1 MYDLSNAGMC
11 CKFLKRGCVI
21 HFPNLFDKTIFSS
34 ERIGWP
40 YNLLLNWDTFECMS
54 VNICTRSSADWPYF
68 SFWELFVHESPWG
81 QGCSSHALGSYTS
94 SRLTVACT
102 PLFMAPASVLSSNQA
117 APSTDYFL
125 LTMCSGP
132 ILMLY
137 WGVCQNSASLIHLIE
152 MYWGIYLQCCL
163 LA

>member
-1 MYDLSNAGMC
+1 MH
-11 CKFLKRGCVI
+11 LKALACDI
-21 HFPNLFDKTIFSS
+21 N
-34 ERIGWP
+34 
-40 YNLLLNWDTFECMS
+40 
-54 VNICTRSSADWPYF
+54 RSSADWPYF

-102 PLFMAPASVLSSNQA
+102 PLFMAPASVPSSNQA
-117 APSTDYFL
+117 APSADYFL

-137 WGVCQNSASLIHLIE
+137 WGVCQKKDTVLASAGSGRGGHLPLCIVYKYASE
-152 MYWGIYLQCCL
+152 CVYLVLKLQPPVPCGGDKFLSWCD
-163 LA
+163 